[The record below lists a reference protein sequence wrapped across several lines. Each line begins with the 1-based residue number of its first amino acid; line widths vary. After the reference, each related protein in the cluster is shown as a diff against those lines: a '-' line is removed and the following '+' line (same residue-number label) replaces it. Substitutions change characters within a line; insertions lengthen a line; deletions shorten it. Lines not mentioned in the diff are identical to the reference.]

1 MIKNK
6 HFLLLLFLCSLTLVQ
21 TGWSQN
27 GSEKKTV
34 LALAHD
40 KKIKTDEFVKTDL
53 KLFNAKV
60 FSVAE
65 ASANKTHHWFLQL
78 LDLDEQPI
86 NYAEVEV
93 SGYFKE
99 DPSIKFKYMNPVF
112 KLCSE
117 GKYIIG
123 FVKVKN
129 NGTWVLNATI
139 DDFGKKDSF
148 TYEIKI
154 GEEVQ

>member
-1 MIKNK
+1 
-6 HFLLLLFLCSLTLVQ
+6 
-21 TGWSQN
+21 
-27 GSEKKTV
+27 
-34 LALAHD
+34 
-40 KKIKTDEFVKTDL
+40 
-53 KLFNAKV
+53 
-60 FSVAE
+60 
-65 ASANKTHHWFLQL
+65 
-78 LDLDEQPI
+78 
-86 NYAEVEV
+86 
-93 SGYFKE
+93 
-99 DPSIKFKYMNPVF
+99 MNPVF